1 MSIGGTGGGPVF
13 GGGTGGGPLFGS
25 GGFFGSASR
34 PSGPF
39 GPWAGCGCSSLFI
52 ILAGML
58 LVCGGLMRML
68 NF

>member
-1 MSIGGTGGGPVF
+1 MSIGGGPGGPL
-13 GGGTGGGPLFGS
+13 GGGPLFGS
-25 GGFFGSASR
+25 GGFFGNAAR
-34 PSGPF
+34 PNGSF

-58 LVCGGLMRML
+58 LVCGGLLRMF